1 MEFLVVFIG
10 SGIGG
15 MLRYGVGRASLILWG
30 PAFPYG
36 TMAINIVGSFAMGI
50 VAGWFTARGGADQ
63 SLRLFLTTG
72 IIGGFTTYS
81 TFSLD
86 FAFLWKGGYPL
97 AALLYVGGSLVLG
110 IGALFLGHAL
120 ARFM

>member
-1 MEFLVVFIG
+1 MHLLDQAEIFCRSSAGGPGAVGFRREKWLV
-10 SGIGG
+10 
-15 MLRYGVGRASLILWG
+15 RD
-30 PAFPYG
+30 
-36 TMAINIVGSFAMGI
+36 GI
-50 VAGWFTARGGADQ
+50 VAGWFTARGGTDQ

-72 IIGGFTTYS
+72 IIGGFTTCS

-86 FAFLWKGGYPL
+86 YAFLWKGGHAL

-110 IGALFLGHAL
+110 IGALFIGLAL